1 MKWIGRR
8 ESNNV
13 GDRRGMSG
21 GQMAIGGGIGGL
33 ILYLVINFFLG
44 GDVASNIN
52 NLQTDEQTTEQ
63 TGVQATNDQAQD
75 EMAKFASV
83 VLADN
88 EDVWNKIFKEM
99 GRDYAEPTMVLFT
112 NQTQSSCGYA
122 SSATGPFYCP
132 SDQQI
137 YLDLNFFNEL
147 KNQFG
152 AAGDFANAYVIAHEV
167 GHHVQHLL
175 GTTTKVHNARQNLS
189 EKDGNKLSVAL
200 ELQADFYAGVWA
212 HYNQQMKNVM
222 EQGDLEEA
230 LNAASAI
237 GDDRLQKMSVG
248 TVAPDAFT
256 HGTSAQRRQWFK
268 KGFETGDLSLGNT
281 FEGIGFFIAN

>member
-8 ESNNV
+8 ESSNV
-13 GDRRGMSG
+13 NDRRGMSG

-33 ILYLVINFFLG
+33 VLYIIINLFFG

-52 NLQTDEQTTEQ
+52 DLQNQEQTTEQ
-63 TGVQATNDQAQD
+63 SGAQSTSDAGGD

-88 EDVWNKIFKEM
+88 EDVWNKIFSEM
-99 GRDYAEPTMVLFT
+99 GKNYSEPTMVLFT
-112 NQTQSSCGYA
+112 NQTQSSCGFA

-137 YLDLNFFNEL
+137 YLDLDFFNEL
-147 KNQFG
+147 KNRFG
-152 AAGDFANAYVIAHEV
+152 AEGDFANAYVIAHEV

-175 GTTTKVHNARQNLS
+175 GTTTKVQNARQKLS
-189 EKDGNKLSVAL
+189 EKEGNKLSVAL

-212 HYNQQMKNVM
+212 HYNQQMKHVM
-222 EQGDLEEA
+222 EEGDLEEA

-237 GDDRLQKMSVG
+237 GDDRLQKMSTG

-256 HGTSAQRRQWFK
+256 HGTSAQRREWFK
-268 KGFETGDLSLGNT
+268 KGFESGDLSLGNT
-281 FEGIGFFIAN
+281 FN